1 MTAIDGT
8 AVDEFPDITL
18 VIVFVGITQFR
29 QESFPDHLQVIV
41 FAKDHGYE
49 QPVIP
54 GSHLAIGPM
63 ITLKSKA
70 LQRTHV
76 GFIPGHCLYG
86 AFIIIVAVMCEIG
99 GSQQTTF
106 LDFFNRL
113 SDQYPIH
120 DNFISGIEFLQAKLM
135 FRRYMVF
142 NGYSSIV
149 VQNSHTG
156 W

>member
-8 AVDEFPDITL
+8 AVDEFSDITL
-18 VIVFVGITQFR
+18 VIVFFGITQFR
-29 QESFPDHLQVIV
+29 QESFPDYLQGIV
-41 FAKDHGYE
+41 FVKYHAYE
-49 QPVIP
+49 QAVISGSQLAIVPVIK
-54 GSHLAIGPM
+54 
-63 ITLKSKA
+63 LKSKA

-86 AFIIIVAVMCEIG
+86 AFIIIVAGMCEIG

-120 DNFISGIEFLQAKLM
+120 DNFISGIEFLKRKLM
-135 FRRYMVF
+135 FRRYIVF
-142 NGYSSIV
+142 KDHSSTV

>member
-1 MTAIDGT
+1 MIAIDRT
-8 AVDEFPDITL
+8 ALDEFPDITL
-18 VIVFVGITQFR
+18 VIVFIGITQFR

-41 FAKDHGYE
+41 FAEDHGYE

-54 GSHLAIGPM
+54 GSHLAIGPV

-76 GFIPGHCLYG
+76 GFIPGHCLYV
-86 AFIIIVAVMCEIG
+86 AFIIFVAGMFEIG
-99 GSQQTTF
+99 GSQQTTL
-106 LDFFNRL
+106 LDFFNSL
-113 SDQYPIH
+113 SDQYPIRS
-120 DNFISGIEFLQAKLM
+120 NFISGIEFLQGKLM

-142 NGYSSIV
+142 KGYSSTV